1 MKEGRKWSEKYLF
14 KAKRKLSVILRKS
27 RVRIMNFTVLTRTLN
42 FFLSTKIEVQIVSE
56 IT

>member
-14 KAKRKLSVILRKS
+14 KAKRKLFVILRKS
-27 RVRIMNFTVLTRTLN
+27 RVRIMNFIVLTRTLN